1 MSGASLALSR
11 LPRWAVIKDA
21 RRRQRRRH
29 RRNGLA
35 VVAALAVAASGLWVT
50 ERSTASGPNSPSRP
64 GSAVGSVNVGGVV
77 LDSASEGHR
86 IWVLTCVRDCSSVG
100 KDSDQLVEVDAS
112 TRAVVHRFS
121 LSNAVAIAPGDGAVW
136 VAHFLTGEVT
146 RINPR
151 TGRST
156 AAITLHLPVP
166 IVTHVGT
173 TVRRY
178 RGFLPDG
185 ISYADGYVRVSTAR
199 GWVAQINA
207 RTGKLVSMVASP
219 SEATSTTTDSHGTW
233 VAEDLAGVGF
243 LAPHRHL
250 LAIRPIEWAGEP
262 LTISSVVRGAGLIWA
277 VGQVDALTGPSTT
290 VVATINPRT
299 RRVIH
304 RQRVP
309 GTGSAVFTAGALYL
323 GDLKHGRVYRLSGAG
338 VMQTLATPRRNATL
352 ATATPGLLWA
362 TTTTAPERLV
372 RVSPAGLVHRPRAR
386 PNP

>member
-1 MSGASLALSR
+1 MFGASLALSR
-11 LPRWAVIKDA
+11 LPRWAVIRDA

-35 VVAALAVAASGLWVT
+35 VVAALAVAAPALLLT
-50 ERSTASGPNSPSRP
+50 EGSTASGPSAPSRS
-64 GSAVGSVNVGGVV
+64 GSVAGSVNLGGVV
-77 LDSASEGHR
+77 LESASEGHR

-100 KDSDQLVEVDAS
+100 KDSDQLLEVDAS
-112 TRAVVHRFS
+112 TRAVVHRFL
-121 LSNAVAIAPGDGAVW
+121 LSNAAAIAPGGGAVW
-136 VAHFLTGEVT
+136 VVHFLSGEVT

-151 TGRST
+151 TGRAT
-156 AAITLHLPVP
+156 AALTLHLPVP

-173 TVRRY
+173 TVRRL

-243 LAPHRHL
+243 LAPHRHRL
-250 LAIRPIEWAGEP
+250 VIRPIKLAGEP
-262 LTISSVVRGAGLIWA
+262 LTISSVVRGGRLIWA
-277 VGQVDALTGPSTT
+277 IGQVDALTGPSTT
-290 VVATINPRT
+290 VVATINPGT

-304 RQRVP
+304 QQRVP

-323 GDLKHGRVYRLSGAG
+323 GDLRHGRIYRLTGSGG
-338 VMQTLATPRRNATL
+338 IQTLTTPRRNAML

-362 TTTTAPERLV
+362 TTVTKPERLV
-372 RVSPAGLVHRPRAR
+372 SVSLNGLLQSST
-386 PNP
+386 